1 MTVEELPENPYAAAT
16 DATPADT
23 AVAWHHEFEQ
33 VGKRIRCRT
42 GLWLPEI
49 CLVSGEQQ
57 NLTTIPVNVY
67 AVRKSRI
74 WWRRS
79 GIFLMIAPVL
89 TAILLSP
96 AAAPP
101 PAAAGG
107 MQSSAALIG
116 LILFVGLPLGLAL
129 FLIGGRRGEMCSLQ
143 GSLQPQRLTWIRRFS
158 SISLTMFL
166 MLAIGLVFTGGTLR
180 GVFLVLAFLSIFGM
194 LVPLYR
200 IQKGLQLRATV
211 DENGVFVISGFS
223 GDFLRRLGELQNSV
237 KQK

>member
-1 MTVEELPENPYAAAT
+1 MPVEETPENPYAAAT

-23 AVAWHHEFEQ
+23 VVAWHHDFEL

-57 NLTTIPVNVY
+57 NLMTMPVNVY

-107 MQSSAALIG
+107 MTNSAVLIG
-116 LILFVGLPLGLAL
+116 LLLFVGLPLGLAL

-158 SISLTMFL
+158 SISLTLFF

-180 GVFLVLAFLSIFGM
+180 GAFLILAFLSIVGM

-200 IQKGLQLRATV
+200 LQKGLQLRATV
-211 DENGVFVISGFS
+211 DENRVFVISGFS

-237 KQK
+237 KQR

>member
-1 MTVEELPENPYAAAT
+1 MPVEETPENPYAAAT

-23 AVAWHHEFEQ
+23 VVAWHHDFEL

-42 GLWLPEI
+42 GLWLPAI

-57 NLTTIPVNVY
+57 NLMTMPVNVY

-74 WWRRS
+74 WLRRS

-107 MQSSAALIG
+107 MTNSAVLGG
-116 LILFVGLPLGLAL
+116 LLLFVGLPLGLAL

-143 GSLQPQRLTWIRRFS
+143 RSLQPQRLTWIRRFS
-158 SISLTMFL
+158 SISSILFL
-166 MLAIGLVFTGGTLR
+166 MSAIGLVLSSGNPR
-180 GVFLVLAFLSIFGM
+180 VVFLLLAFLSLIGA
-194 LVPLYR
+194 VIPLYTF
-200 IQKGLQLRATV
+200 QKGLQLRATV

-237 KQK
+237 KQR

>member
-23 AVAWHHEFEQ
+23 AVAWHHDFEL

-57 NLTTIPVNVY
+57 NLTTMPVNVY

-107 MQSSAALIG
+107 MQSSIG
-116 LILFVGLPLGLAL
+116 LFGLLLFVGLPLGLAL

-143 GSLQPQRLTWIRRFS
+143 GSLQPQRLTWSRRFS
-158 SISLTMFL
+158 FISSILFL
-166 MLAIGLVFTGGTLR
+166 MSAIGLVLSSGNPR
-180 GVFLVLAFLSIFGM
+180 GVLLELAILSRNGV
-194 LVPLYR
+194 LVPMYTFH
-200 IQKGLQLRATV
+200 KWLQLRATV
-211 DENGVFVISGFS
+211 DENRVFVISGFS